1 MYLIQS
7 CPTRCSSSMYVLMR
21 LLELWTAVVSVMF
34 DRILFNTETA
44 NKLLTIVNHLIPLQ
58 LITIYNCS
66 HML

>member
-1 MYLIQS
+1 MYLIQR
-7 CPTRCSSSMYVLMR
+7 CLTRCSSSMYVLMR

-44 NKLLTIVNHLIPLQ
+44 NKLLTIVNLLIPLQ
-58 LITIYNCS
+58 LITIHNN